1 MKRFV
6 VIIRTIKD
14 QKLKNPIV
22 RIEERYIEHSWESDE
37 ECGNIYNEI
46 KEEFDLLDS
55 DDVIILPENKF
66 QRKSHVK
73 KNESMSQFLGRKLLP
88 HM

>member
-1 MKRFV
+1 MQRFV
-6 VIIRTIKD
+6 IIIRTIKD

-22 RIEERYIEHSWESDE
+22 RIAEKYIEHSWELDI

-66 QRKSHVK
+66 QRGIEK
-73 KNESMSQFLGRKLLP
+73 
-88 HM
+88 